1 MAELEETLQE
11 SKEESSETSHTDL
24 LMAIPAPLGSEILPP
39 TVEKLLQACEL
50 LSAPCQIVLA
60 LPAEKS
66 KEVPTQLPEA
76 DSNKPAPHPLRY
88 VSYTLPP
95 AVPGMIQWLPS
106 AATYR
111 ELARLAVKLGA
122 RACTVL
128 GTDSGFNR
136 ASLTAEKLTLLVDPG
151 VEGSFDL
158 VMPLYTTQP
167 FDDLVNKS
175 ILYPLTRA
183 LYGHRVQNPLGTEFQ
198 MSSKLFPA
206 LSASILRDPSLQQ
219 GRLPWLATMAANQNL
234 KICQVRLGERRP
246 SSSDGIELSDAL
258 AQLAGPL
265 FLDMEDNA
273 AFWQRIRG
281 SHEVPTFATA
291 AASTEPTDTVDVR
304 PMVDAFQLGE
314 RNLRD
319 FWALILPPVTLLELK
334 KLSRLS
340 PEEFHLPDAL
350 WARIVYDF
358 ALAHRL
364 RNVHRTHLF
373 GALTPLYLGWVA
385 SYVVEV
391 NQSGIATA
399 QQRVEQLAHTY
410 ESEKPYLLSRW
421 RWPDRFHP

>member
-151 VEGSFDL
+151 WRE
-158 VMPLYTTQP
+158 
-167 FDDLVNKS
+167 
-175 ILYPLTRA
+175 
-183 LYGHRVQNPLGTEFQ
+183 
-198 MSSKLFPA
+198 
-206 LSASILRDPSLQQ
+206 ASIWSCLS
-219 GRLPWLATMAANQNL
+219 T
-234 KICQVRLGERRP
+234 RP
-246 SSSDGIELSDAL
+246 SPS
-258 AQLAGPL
+258 
-265 FLDMEDNA
+265 MT
-273 AFWQRIRG
+273 W
-281 SHEVPTFATA
+281 
-291 AASTEPTDTVDVR
+291 
-304 PMVDAFQLGE
+304 
-314 RNLRD
+314 
-319 FWALILPPVTLLELK
+319 
-334 KLSRLS
+334 
-340 PEEFHLPDAL
+340 
-350 WARIVYDF
+350 
-358 ALAHRL
+358 
-364 RNVHRTHLF
+364 
-373 GALTPLYLGWVA
+373 
-385 SYVVEV
+385 
-391 NQSGIATA
+391 
-399 QQRVEQLAHTY
+399 
-410 ESEKPYLLSRW
+410 
-421 RWPDRFHP
+421 